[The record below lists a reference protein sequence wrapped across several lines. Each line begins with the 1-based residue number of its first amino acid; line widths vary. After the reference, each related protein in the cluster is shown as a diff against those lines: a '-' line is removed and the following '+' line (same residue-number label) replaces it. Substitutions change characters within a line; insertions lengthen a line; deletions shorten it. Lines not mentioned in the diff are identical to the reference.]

1 MTKLLVGLG
10 NPGDKYFETKH
21 NVGFMLIDQLAK
33 KKNVSFTH
41 DKIFQAELASEL
53 QNALYSHSIGDEMT
67 VTYYRNGKEETTKI
81 KLDKSTSDLN

>member
-33 KKNVSFTH
+33 KQNVTFTH
-41 DKIFQAELASEL
+41 DKIFQADLASFFPKWRKKFIL
-53 QNALYSHSIGDEMT
+53 SNQRHL
-67 VTYYRNGKEETTKI
+67 
-81 KLDKSTSDLN
+81 

>member
-33 KKNVSFTH
+33 KQNVTFTH
-41 DKIFQAELASEL
+41 ACFI
-53 QNALYSHSIGDEMT
+53 
-67 VTYYRNGKEETTKI
+67 
-81 KLDKSTSDLN
+81 DLLWFGY

>member
-33 KKNVSFTH
+33 KQNVTFTH
-41 DKIFQAELASEL
+41 DKIFQADLASFF
-53 QNALYSHSIGDEMT
+53 
-67 VTYYRNGKEETTKI
+67 
-81 KLDKSTSDLN
+81 LN

>member
-33 KKNVSFTH
+33 KQNVTFTH
-41 DKIFQAELASEL
+41 DKIFQADLASFSSMEKKFIWSNQQHL
-53 QNALYSHSIGDEMT
+53 
-67 VTYYRNGKEETTKI
+67 
-81 KLDKSTSDLN
+81 

>member
-33 KKNVSFTH
+33 K
-41 DKIFQAELASEL
+41 
-53 QNALYSHSIGDEMT
+53 QNITLHTIRYF
-67 VTYYRNGKEETTKI
+67 
-81 KLDKSTSDLN
+81 KLI

>member
-33 KKNVSFTH
+33 KQNVTFKH
-41 DKIFQAELASEL
+41 DNIFQADLASTFIHKCRWFDKI
-53 QNALYSHSIGDEMT
+53 NFFSI
-67 VTYYRNGKEETTKI
+67 
-81 KLDKSTSDLN
+81 